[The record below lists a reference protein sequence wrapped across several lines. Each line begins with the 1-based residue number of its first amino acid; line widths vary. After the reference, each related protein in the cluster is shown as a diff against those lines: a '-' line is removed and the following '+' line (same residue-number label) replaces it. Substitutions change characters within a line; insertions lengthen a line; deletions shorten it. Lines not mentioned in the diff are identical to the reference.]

1 MYGANVKTLYRFKK
15 KILNSLAMTKTD
27 IKSNLLKNHQHFIA
41 TIQSL
46 PEEEFLLSVNN
57 KWSAGQQLDHIYRS
71 VQPMALALALPKFLL
86 ALIFGKAN
94 RPSKNYTELVEKYKT
109 KLAAGYKVSA
119 KYSPNDIVLSQ
130 RDSLGQKLLGSIN
143 KVNKRIDSFS
153 EKDLDNYIL
162 PHPLLGKL
170 TIREMLFFTIYHVQ
184 HHEVLTLKNL
194 GK

>member
-1 MYGANVKTLYRFKK
+1 
-15 KILNSLAMTKTD
+15 MTKTD
-27 IKSNLLKNHQHFIA
+27 IKNNLLKNHQHFIA
-41 TIQSL
+41 IIQSL

-57 KWSAGQQLDHIYRS
+57 KWSAGQQLDHVYRS
-71 VQPMALALALPKFLL
+71 VKPLTMILALPKFLP

-94 RPSKNYTELVEKYKT
+94 RPSKNYIKLIEKYKT
-109 KLAAGYKVSA
+109 KLADGYKVSA
-119 KYSPNDIVLSQ
+119 KFSPNDVALAQ

-143 KVNKRIDSFS
+143 KMNKLIASFS